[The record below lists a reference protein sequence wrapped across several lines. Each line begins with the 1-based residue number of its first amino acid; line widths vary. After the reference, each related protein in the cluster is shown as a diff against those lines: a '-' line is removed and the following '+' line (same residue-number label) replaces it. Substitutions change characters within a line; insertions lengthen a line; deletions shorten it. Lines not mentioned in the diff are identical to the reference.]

1 MFDFLKNKFP
11 LNKPRSAESEITF
24 IPFEDEHSEPVVRK
38 QDNISEVD
46 NEMNTSFKPAQDR
59 NVNANN
65 IELKVVKP
73 EEFSEVSTVADYLIE
88 GSTVVLNVESLAK
101 DVARRMLDFLNGVT
115 YSVDGQIK
123 KVAVNT
129 YILTPSSVDVTEDE
143 DEKQG
148 LVTE

>member
-1 MFDFLKNKFP
+1 MRRHPDLEHLVYVGDFVL
-11 LNKPRSAESEITF
+11 A
-24 IPFEDEHSEPVVRK
+24 PVLA
-38 QDNISEVD
+38 
-46 NEMNTSFKPAQDR
+46 AQF
-59 NVNANN
+59 
-65 IELKVVKP
+65 L
-73 EEFSEVSTVADYLIE
+73 AD
-88 GSTVVLNVESLAK
+88 
-101 DVARRMLDFLNGVT
+101 DFLNGVT

>member
-1 MFDFLKNKFP
+1 
-11 LNKPRSAESEITF
+11 
-24 IPFEDEHSEPVVRK
+24 
-38 QDNISEVD
+38 
-46 NEMNTSFKPAQDR
+46 MNTSFKPAQDR